1 MQIIEYVQLY
11 IYVIEYEACQNLHRF
26 RDYFNQALCCTAA
39 FSNGG
44 VHEFIGNGSTYI
56 RRRSF
61 FLPFFNLCI
70 IHRLQ
75 KNVDFINTSFLKF
88 LRLAVFLNILIR
100 SSMGVSEMTTCPRS
114 SPRWGNINDDNWQRI
129 WAISVDN
136 RKWSWLIW
144 LRVMVIAVIHIFDIN
159 LDKHNW
165 Y

>member
-1 MQIIEYVQLY
+1 MQMIQYAHLY
-11 IYVIEYEACQNLHRF
+11 DRIACQNLHRF

-88 LRLAVFLNILIR
+88 LRLAVFLNILR
-100 SSMGVSEMTTCPRS
+100 SGLRWACQRWRPAHVRVQGGEISMMIIDKGYEQSTS
-114 SPRWGNINDDNWQRI
+114 L
-129 WAISVDN
+129 
-136 RKWSWLIW
+136 SWLSEVG
-144 LRVMVIAVIHIFDIN
+144 LTDLVKSNGNSGSTCF
-159 LDKHNW
+159 W